1 MVLGR
6 IGATSSPYGAM
17 YKIVKVILP
26 HLYLS
31 EVMVIYV
38 FC

>member
-6 IGATSSPYGAM
+6 IGATPSPYDAV
-17 YKIVKVILP
+17 YKILKVILP